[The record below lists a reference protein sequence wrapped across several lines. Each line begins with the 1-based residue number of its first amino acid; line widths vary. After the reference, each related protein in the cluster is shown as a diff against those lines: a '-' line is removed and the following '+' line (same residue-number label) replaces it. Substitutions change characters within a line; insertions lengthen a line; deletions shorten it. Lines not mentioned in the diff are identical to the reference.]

1 MMVRSRQSGFTL
13 LELLIS
19 LAMIGLIVLI
29 VTGAMRL
36 SFRSVASGEK
46 RIDQLE
52 RLRTTAGLIDAQ
64 IQSLFSFTTAPDG
77 TLTSSVTGESEALGI
92 ATNYSLWKGQA
103 GYVQA
108 DYKVT
113 EGTDGKKVLTLSE
126 HTVGVEDAH
135 EAELLGGFEELRFS
149 YYAKEVAESEGGWKD
164 SWNDED
170 AFPDKIRIVMK
181 KGGRDMSITIPLR
194 LKGPN
199 EKTQPTVPDEE
210 DD

>member
-1 MMVRSRQSGFTL
+1 MIVRGRQSGFTL

-52 RLRTTAGLIDAQ
+52 RMRTTAGLIDAQ
-64 IQSLFSFTTAPDG
+64 IQSIFSFTTAPDG
-77 TLTSSVTGESEALGI
+77 TLKSSVTGESQSLSI

-103 GYVQA
+103 GYVQV

-113 EGTDGKKVLTLSE
+113 DGTDGKKALHLSE
-126 HTVGVEDAH
+126 RTVGIEDAH

-149 YYAKEVAESEGGWKD
+149 YYAKEVAESEGSWKD
-164 SWNDED
+164 SWNDEA
-170 AFPDKIRIVMK
+170 AFPDKIRLVMK
-181 KGGRDMSITIPLR
+181 RGDRDMSITIPLR

-199 EKTQPTVPDEE
+199 EKTQPTAETE
-210 DD
+210 DDE